1 MWFMILMIMIFVNLG
16 LGIAQKLID
25 IFEFFTE
32 SSSNKKSNKKK
43 LVE

>member
-25 IFEFFTE
+25 IFEFFTK